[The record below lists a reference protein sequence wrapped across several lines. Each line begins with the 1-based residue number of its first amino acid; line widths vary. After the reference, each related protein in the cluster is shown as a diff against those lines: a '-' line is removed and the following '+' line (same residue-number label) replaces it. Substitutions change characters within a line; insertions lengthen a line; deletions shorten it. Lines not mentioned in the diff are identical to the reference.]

1 VRLFTGRLNQEQLLS
16 GLLAAVTGGMLL
28 APAIVTD
35 VMMRNHPMQLI
46 YVFIGFA
53 VAGVPGTYIT
63 AKLVTARE
71 GSVSVQ
77 PNIVFLTTCCS
88 SLALLFGQLGTHGWS
103 GNAYVAALVLPCV
116 FFAVVGDTSMIAAG
130 LGLTCVELAI
140 GLSVDHLG
148 ASVFAATF
156 ILFASVDII
165 AALMVAP
172 AIRRLHFRY
181 RSREAV
187 SEVTG
192 VLSTAATVE
201 EGFNRCIPLIHTV
214 IPCTRVVVVA
224 RSITSEG
231 YHVETVSEWQQE
243 GSEPAGMPSVGIPN
257 HLGGPTLIDGRCFVP
272 VGYSTS
278 GELIMVIS
286 GLERRILAPF
296 FVIEA
301 ATGLA
306 ASMLM
311 MTSRI
316 SYVAVLKHE
325 SRTDPLTSLANRRG
339 LEERL
344 EIELAKADRTGS
356 LLSVA
361 MLDLDHFKAFND
373 RLGHQ
378 QGDKLLEKVSKA
390 MDRRL
395 RTGDLL
401 ARYGGEEFCL
411 VLPDTSLDTALTL
424 LNELRA
430 VARDIEIEGGA
441 PTVSV
446 GVAQWNRN
454 ESLYGLV
461 QRADEALYRAKEQG
475 RDRVVYA

>member
-1 VRLFTGRLNQEQLLS
+1 
-16 GLLAAVTGGMLL
+16 
-28 APAIVTD
+28 
-35 VMMRNHPMQLI
+35 
-46 YVFIGFA
+46 
-53 VAGVPGTYIT
+53 
-63 AKLVTARE
+63 
-71 GSVSVQ
+71 
-77 PNIVFLTTCCS
+77 
-88 SLALLFGQLGTHGWS
+88 
-103 GNAYVAALVLPCV
+103 
-116 FFAVVGDTSMIAAG
+116 
-130 LGLTCVELAI
+130 
-140 GLSVDHLG
+140 
-148 ASVFAATF
+148 
-156 ILFASVDII
+156 
-165 AALMVAP
+165 
-172 AIRRLHFRY
+172 
-181 RSREAV
+181 
-187 SEVTG
+187 
-192 VLSTAATVE
+192 
-201 EGFNRCIPLIHTV
+201 
-214 IPCTRVVVVA
+214 
-224 RSITSEG
+224 
-231 YHVETVSEWQQE
+231 
-243 GSEPAGMPSVGIPN
+243 VGIPN